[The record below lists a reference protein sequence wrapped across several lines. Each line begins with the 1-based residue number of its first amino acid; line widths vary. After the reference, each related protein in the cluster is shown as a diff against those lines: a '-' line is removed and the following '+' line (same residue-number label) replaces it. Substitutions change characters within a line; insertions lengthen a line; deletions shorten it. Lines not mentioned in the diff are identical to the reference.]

1 MKTQKPRLTIYDI
14 ARDMGL
20 SPSTISKILHHS
32 GKVGVATRKRVLD
45 YVKEKGYVANFNARI
60 LKAKHSWTL
69 GVVFSDIASFGF
81 EHPFFGSVLQAF
93 KNYVEVKG
101 YELVFIVKKLGQSE
115 LTYYEWCQNKSVDGV
130 LILTGDLNDPNI
142 IELVNSGIPCVSAD
156 IIMPNLYSAM
166 SDDNLGITLGF
177 NHLLDIGCHDI
188 GAFSGPI
195 SARAYAE
202 RTVAYR
208 NLLDKHKMSFN
219 ESWYHDCDG
228 YGVQNA
234 YKQAKGWIA
243 SWKQR
248 PQAIIAFS
256 DDLAMGLINALKES
270 KIRVPQDISVI
281 GYDDIAFACLFNP
294 PLTTIRQDKVAIAE
308 AAADALLSLING
320 NGDILEKPTIIQ
332 RIPVQ
337 LVIRDSTK
345 KSKKTP

>member
-20 SPSTISKILHHS
+20 SPSTISKILHHT
-32 GKVGVATRKRVLD
+32 GKVGDATRKRVLD
-45 YVKEKGYVANFNARI
+45 YVKATGYVANFNARI
-60 LKAKHSWTL
+60 LKAKHSWTI

-130 LILTGDLNDPNI
+130 LILTGDLNDPSI

-166 SDDNLGITLGF
+166 SDDKMGITISF
-177 NHLLDIGCHDI
+177 THLLDIGCRDI
-188 GAFSGPI
+188 AAFSGPT
-195 SARAYAE
+195 SSRAYAE
-202 RTVAYR
+202 RTLAYR
-208 NLLDKHKMSFN
+208 NLLVKHNTPFI

-234 YKQAKGWIA
+234 YSQAITWIA
-243 SWKQR
+243 SWKQK

-256 DDLAMGLINALKES
+256 DDLAMGLINALKVN
-270 KIRVPQDISVI
+270 KIRVPEDISVI
-281 GYDDIAFACLFNP
+281 GYDDIAFASLFNP
-294 PLTTIRQDKVAIAE
+294 PLTTIRQNKVAIAE

-337 LVIRDSTK
+337 LIIRESTK
-345 KSKKTP
+345 K